1 MKSEEINRR
10 NPVLEENEKEMLI
23 SKGADI
29 ANSLRYLSLDD
40 KVDVL
45 NNQLLIKGAVP
56 GARNGTLII
65 SK

>member
-1 MKSEEINRR
+1 MAGHHGNMKVTVEN
-10 NPVLEENEKEMLI
+10 LEVV
-23 SKGADI
+23 
-29 ANSLRYLSLDD
+29 